1 VSADS
6 PALLRAAGVTVTKGG
21 KRILADFGL
30 ELHRGEIAAL
40 LGPNGAGKT
49 TLVRALAELEPAAA
63 GTVRIEGRVAAALQS
78 PALARRSVLANVKA
92 ALSWWGVD
100 RVERGERAI
109 EALRSVGAA
118 HLADRQ
124 ASQLS
129 GGEARRVHLAR
140 VLALK
145 PDVLLLDEPFAG
157 LDPVNRAALLYDVAG
172 ALRDPHRATLVVVHD
187 RAEAW
192 ALADRVLVMIDG
204 RLAASGTPQ
213 EVLESPRTLEVAE
226 FVGFTGR
233 IEDGHEII
241 ALRPRDVRVD
251 ERGRWSGTVVR
262 KTPVEDGVRLDLDL
276 AEGRL
281 VATVPPPGPEIGER
295 LRVQTVGGV
304 RFPRSA
310 AALTAGA

>member
-1 VSADS
+1 MSAAS

-21 KRILADFGL
+21 NRILNDFEL

-49 TLVRALAELEPAAA
+49 TLVRALAELEPKAS
-63 GTVRIEGRVAAALQS
+63 GTVRIEGRVAAALQA
-78 PALARRSVLANVKA
+78 PALARRSVMANVKA

-100 RVERGERAI
+100 RADRGDRAI
-109 EALRSVGAA
+109 EALRSVGAD
-118 HLADRQ
+118 HLAGRA

-172 ALRDPHRATLVVVHD
+172 ALRDPQRATLVVVHD

-204 RLAASGTPQ
+204 RLAAAGTPQ
-213 EVLESPRTLEVAE
+213 EVLESPPTLEVAE

-233 IEDGHEII
+233 IEDGQEIL

-251 ERGRWSGTVVR
+251 ERGNWSGTVVR
-262 KTPVEDGVRLDLDL
+262 KTPVEDGVRLDLEL
-276 AEGRL
+276 AEGSL
-281 VATVPPPGPEIGER
+281 VTTVPPPGPEIGD
-295 LRVQTVGGV
+295 RVRVEAVGGV
-304 RFPRSA
+304 RFPRS
-310 AALTAGA
+310 TAPLRTGA